1 MKAICGPTVLSDKY
15 EQEVSNILSSLG
27 ELWEDYKYSLITDD
41 TLFLDFLS
49 NPNYP
54 IDKAA
59 LIKISK
65 DLNIKIWTV
74 DFHNSKLLDEGT
86 LKQLWKKYIK

>member
-1 MKAICGPTVLSDKY
+1 MPKSSYESLCGPTVLSDKY
-15 EQEVSNILSSLG
+15 EQEVSNILASLG

-41 TLFLDFLS
+41 TLFLDFSS

-59 LIKISK
+59 LSKISK
-65 DLNIKIWTV
+65 DLNIKITHQMRVV
-74 DFHNSKLLDEGT
+74 DIA
-86 LKQLWKKYIK
+86 KKMFERP